1 MWGKQKSLA
10 AQFKFTEKTSKKAA
24 FFRFW
29 LPGVEVKG
37 KSCEVFISKVS
48 IIEKAKALDF
58 DKGCQTA
65 YFLSPSLFFLK
76 HPKNVTLFAKE
87 KNRMAKGVSPPRHP
101 ICCSHVRTAST

>member
-1 MWGKQKSLA
+1 MWGKHKSAA

-37 KSCEVFISKVS
+37 KSCEVFISKVY

-58 DKGCQTA
+58 ERLADELAKGDG
-65 YFLSPSLFFLK
+65 
-76 HPKNVTLFAKE
+76 PKGDPNIFSAQAKE
-87 KNRMAKGVSPPRHP
+87 WFSLVCLPPHHSHYLCMVS
-101 ICCSHVRTAST
+101 RTH